1 MPLANGEMFAGY
13 RVLRLL
19 GSGGMGE
26 VYLVQHPRLPRR
38 DALKVLSGA
47 MTANSEFRA
56 RFNREAD
63 LAATLFHPYIVG
75 VHDRGEFNGQLWIA
89 MDYVEGTDAAQ
100 LMSERYPAGMPAD
113 EVVKVITAVAE
124 ALDYAQQQGLLH
136 RDVKPA
142 NILLTKPDDDG
153 ERRVFLADF
162 GIARELAD
170 PNGLTAT
177 NLTIGTVAYAAPEQ
191 LMGADIDGR
200 ADQYAL
206 AATAFHLLTG
216 GPPFEHSNPVAIIS
230 QHLNAPPP
238 KLSDQRPELAALD
251 DVFARAL
258 AKDPNDRF
266 DRSTLFAK
274 ALHEA
279 IKGESVSART
289 TQTAAIVGS
298 PATSERREDT
308 TVAPYRWPLHK
319 ISLVFVSITLV
330 LVIGG
335 LSWIAV
341 RGSRNEKP
349 TASPHPAVTTTSDEP
364 IAAATQQP
372 STAPSVSAPSQ
383 SQTVSYNC
391 PPSCDRIPDSAWIN
405 PTAIPLYS
413 TYSWPSLSA
422 LAVTPPT
429 PRFRFEQFC
438 ATPSTQQDER
448 EGAVVAKATYT
459 NPPDQWQLQVQIIH
473 WRGDPWIGGQMASAT
488 IDSAVAALR
497 SCQLTEPQ
505 LSVAVT
511 TDKPGWQVHQ
521 DQPGNRAAAVINVDG
536 AKPIVV
542 HQYLVSDLR
551 NSTIVELAMWSSSPP
566 VVGWPETNDDQLIDA
581 MTAPLCTAYVQSC

>member
-1 MPLANGEMFAGY
+1 MPLANGEVFAGY
-13 RVLRLL
+13 TILRLL
-19 GSGGMGE
+19 GSGGMGD

-38 DALKVLSGA
+38 DALKVLPEA
-47 MTANSEFRA
+47 MTADSEFRA

-63 LAATLFHPYIVG
+63 LAATLFHPHIVG
-75 VHDRGEFNGQLWIA
+75 VHDRGEFQGQLWIA
-89 MDYVEGTDAAQ
+89 MDYVDGTDAAQ
-100 LMSERYPAGMPAD
+100 LVRERYPAGMPAD
-113 EVVKVITAVAE
+113 EVVKIVTAVAG

-142 NILLTKPDDDG
+142 NILLSKPDDEG

-177 NLTIGTVAYAAPEQ
+177 NVTVGTVAYAAPEQ
-191 LMGADIDGR
+191 LMGENIDGR

-216 GPPFEHSNPVAIIS
+216 APPFEHSNPVAIIS

-251 DVFARAL
+251 DVFSRAL

-266 DRSTLFAK
+266 DRSARFAK
-274 ALHEA
+274 ALR
-279 IKGESVSART
+279 ESVNDQPVSART
-289 TQTAAIVGS
+289 THAAATVKP
-298 PATSERREDT
+298 PAPAIRTKDAA
-308 TVAPYRWPLHK
+308 APPHRWPIRKSVFASLLVILVIGA
-319 ISLVFVSITLV
+319 ISLVRLHSS
-330 LVIGG
+330 G
-335 LSWIAV
+335 
-341 RGSRNEKP
+341 NEE
-349 TASPHPAVTTTSDEP
+349 TTFSPPPPISTTSDTTRTT
-364 IAAATQQP
+364 AAQQR
-372 STAPSVSAPSQ
+372 STTSSASAPSQ
-383 SQTVSYNC
+383 TQAVSYNC
-391 PPSCDRIPDSAWIN
+391 PPSCDRIPDSAWIS

-413 TYSWPSLSA
+413 NYSWPSLSG
-422 LAVTPPT
+422 LAYTPPT
-429 PRFRFEQFC
+429 PRFRFEDLC
-438 ATPSTQQDER
+438 GTPSPQQDER

-459 NPPDQWQLQVQIIH
+459 NPPDQWQLQVQIMH
-473 WRGDPWIGGQMASAT
+473 WRGDPWIGGQRASTT
-488 IDSAVAALR
+488 IDAAVAALR
-497 SCQLTEPQ
+497 SCQLAQPQ
-505 LSVAVT
+505 VSVSVT

-521 DQPGNRAAAVINVDG
+521 DQPGNRVAAVINVGG
-536 AKPIVV
+536 AKPIAM